1 MRACSPLF
9 PALLAEHK
17 ISESMI
23 RASKHAPCNPGK
35 GQSAAQ
41 PRRDSAALSHKGSCS
56 PPAMQMAHAA
66 TRTEGTHLSARYH
79 HLVARHREKRAI
91 HRR

>member
-17 ISESMI
+17 ISESRT
-23 RASKHAPCNPGK
+23 RASKHAPCHPGK

-41 PRRDSAALSHKGSCS
+41 WRRDSAALSHKGSCS
-56 PPAMQMAHAA
+56 PPAMMKD
-66 TRTEGTHLSARYH
+66 G
-79 HLVARHREKRAI
+79 RHSL
-91 HRR
+91 RRNRS